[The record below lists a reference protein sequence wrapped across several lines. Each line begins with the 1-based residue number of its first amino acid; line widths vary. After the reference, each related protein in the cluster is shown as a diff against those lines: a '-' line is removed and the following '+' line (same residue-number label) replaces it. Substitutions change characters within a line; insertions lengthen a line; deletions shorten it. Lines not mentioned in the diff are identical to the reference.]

1 MRRSCLLLHASLETL
16 GILLKRNYSH
26 AACAVCDTC
35 VGTYTDTCSDALT
48 HALTHPVTHE
58 LTNPLT
64 HAVTH

>member
-48 HALTHPVTHE
+48 HE
-58 LTNPLT
+58 LTRGLTLPLT
-64 HAVTH
+64 HAVTQ